1 MASWVARITWIVVA
15 VIGGAAIDAATVD
28 RTDAVRWTAG
38 VGSWT
43 IWGIVMLA
51 MAIPS
56 VRSLTVSR
64 IGAPLSLVVA
74 ATVSFSGATATDG
87 AALALPSLIAVVAIF
102 TTDFGRH
109 FVQSSSYGDEERL
122 PLRMPVAAGTAAVL
136 SWVVWAVTIVAG
148 PMLLAARSWPAGIV
162 LTIIAAAGVALLLP
176 RWHRLSRRWLVL
188 VPAGLVVHD
197 PVVLADTLMLRTDQ
211 IGALRLASSD
221 TEAADLTGPASGY
234 AIEVLATE
242 SVTTVFAFTPSD
254 PGGRAIH
261 LTGFLVSPSRP
272 GEALRA
278 AAARGLNVT

>member
-1 MASWVARITWIVVA
+1 MASWVARITWIIAA
-15 VIGGAAIDAATVD
+15 VIGGEAIDAATVD
-28 RTDAVRWTAG
+28 RTGAVRWAAG

-43 IWGIVMLA
+43 IWGAVMLA
-51 MAIPS
+51 LAIPS
-56 VRSLTVSR
+56 VRSLTVGR
-64 IGAPLSLVVA
+64 VGAPLSLAVA
-74 ATVSFSGATATDG
+74 TGSAFSGAS
-87 AALALPSLIAVVAIF
+87 AADIASLALPSLVACAAIF

-136 SWVVWAVTIVAG
+136 SWFVWSAALVAG
-148 PMLLAARSWPAGIV
+148 PMLLAARSWAAGIV
-162 LTIIAAAGVALLLP
+162 LTLLAAAGLVLLLP

-211 IGALRLASSD
+211 IGALRLAPPD

-242 SVTTVFAFTPSD
+242 TITTVFAFTPSD